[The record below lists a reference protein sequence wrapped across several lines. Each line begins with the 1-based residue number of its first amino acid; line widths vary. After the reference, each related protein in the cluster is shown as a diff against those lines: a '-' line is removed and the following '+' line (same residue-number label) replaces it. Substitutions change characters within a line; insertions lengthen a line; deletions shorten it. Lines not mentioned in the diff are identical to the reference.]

1 MNETWDLDRLLN
13 REMTRRNFLQRGAA
27 LSVSVSGAAALLAS
41 RSIAPAAAGPAPSGR
56 RVTMAYDAVDFWQ
69 DQGKDFTETTGIEF
83 KYEAVP
89 FPQLHDRYLAS
100 FMAGGREFDVV
111 HVRDDWVAE
120 WAPKGWLE
128 PLDARL
134 TDAIKREH
142 FPAAFN
148 YLSYKGKIYG
158 VPRYIWLW
166 QFYYNT
172 EMFQKAGI
180 KDPPKTWAEMREMAQ
195 KLTKPPQYGFIAP
208 FGGTLSVNV
217 FTVAIRAEGGE
228 FMRGGQ
234 PTFNTPEGV
243 RALNNLVGLVKDKSL
258 DPSSFELNTTTT
270 MTDIF
275 TQGGVAMVLSTPPTL
290 ALAADPS
297 KSRVAGKIAVA
308 LIPGGKLRSAGYSE
322 LGGIAIVAASPN
334 KDAAWEYVKFVTNA
348 EQQRKM
354 AVAIGRIPTQPALLR
369 DPEVQKKY
377 PAAPL
382 AIDQMKYPMGMAIVV
397 AQQAEI
403 NTAVANELVA
413 VLRGQKGV
421 ERALEDAEKATV
433 RILKG

>member
-1 MNETWDLDRLLN
+1 MSDVWNVDRIV
-13 REMTRRNFLQRGAA
+13 RGEMSRRSFLRYGAA
-27 LSVSVSGAAALLAS
+27 LGLSASTIATLLAS
-41 RSIAPAAAGPAPSGR
+41 RSLDPAAAAPAAR
-56 RVTMAYDAVDFWQ
+56 RVTMAFDAVDFWPE
-69 DQGKDFTETTGIEF
+69 QGKEFTDRTGIEF
-83 KYEAVP
+83 RYEAVP

-100 FMAGGREFDVV
+100 FMAGGREYDVV

-148 YLSYKGKIYG
+148 YLSYRGKIYG

-172 EMFQKAGI
+172 EIFQKAGI
-180 KDPPKTWAEMREMAQ
+180 KDPPKTWADMREFAQ
-195 KLTKPPQYGFIAP
+195 KLTRSGQYGFIAP

-228 FMRGGQ
+228 FMKGGL

-243 RALNNLVGLVKDKSL
+243 RALTNLANLVRDKSL

-275 TQGGVAMVLSTPPTL
+275 LQGNVAMMISTPPTL

-297 KSRVAGKIAVA
+297 KSRVVGKIGVG
-308 LIPGGKLRSAGYSE
+308 LIPGSKLRSAGFSE

-334 KDAAWEYVKFVTNA
+334 KDASWEYVKFVTGA

-354 AVAIGRIPTQPALLR
+354 AVAIGRIPTLPALLG
-369 DPEVQKKY
+369 DPDVQKKY
-377 PAAPL
+377 PAAPV
-382 AIDQMKYPMGMAIVV
+382 AVEQMKYPMGMAILVT
-397 AQQAEI
+397 QQAEV

-421 ERALEDAEKATV
+421 ERALEDAEKATM
-433 RILKG
+433 RILRG